1 MLTQNEQI
9 FKLIKDSKNILITFT
24 NDWNG
29 DAIASALAMQL
40 FLKKINKQ
48 SDIIAD
54 KLQQKSTYNFLPT
67 FNNINLYSE
76 ALNNFIISVDIS
88 NIKIKNIKYKIEN
101 NFLKFIISPEKG
113 ALKKEDIV
121 FESDKNKYDLI
132 ITLDSPDL
140 ESLGK
145 IYEYNNNFFY
155 QTPLINISNKTSNEG
170 FGQINKI
177 DISSV
182 STTEILFNL
191 FNKLSKDLINDDI
204 ATCLMAGIIF
214 KTENFKTQNITPQ
227 LLSSS
232 SQLISIGARRE
243 EIVNK
248 IYRSRSFNTLKLWGR
263 ALAKLS
269 SELDNKLIW
278 TTITENDFIK
288 TNTNKES
295 LNDII
300 NELIINIP
308 NAEIIILL
316 YESEQETSVII
327 YSPKNINA
335 NEIVKQWNPRGTKYS
350 ALINLKK
357 QITEAEEEIIPYLKN
372 KLINLKL

>member
-1 MLTQNEQI
+1 MLTQDEQI
-9 FKLIKDSKNILITFT
+9 FKLVKDSKNILITFT

-29 DAIASALAMQL
+29 DAVASALAMHL

-54 KLQQKSTYNFLPT
+54 KPQQKSIYSFLPT
-67 FNNINLYSE
+67 FDNIIFYSQS
-76 ALNNFIISVDIS
+76 LNNFIISVDID
-88 NIKIKNIKYKIEN
+88 NIKIKKIKYKIEN

-113 ALKKEDIV
+113 ILKKENII

-155 QTPLINISNKTSNEG
+155 QTPIINISNRTSNEG

-191 FNKLSKDLINDDI
+191 FNLSKNLINEDI

-227 LLSSS
+227 LLSFS

-248 IYRSRSFNTLKLWGR
+248 IYRSRPFNTLKLWGR

-288 TNTNKES
+288 TNTNKEN

-300 NELIINIP
+300 NELIINVP
-308 NAEIIILL
+308 NVEIIILL
-316 YESEQETSVII
+316 YESEQKTSGII
-327 YSPKNINA
+327 YSPKNVNA
-335 NEIVKQWNPRGTKYS
+335 SEITKKWNPKGTKYS
-350 ALINLKK
+350 ALINLEK
-357 QITEAEEEIIPYLKN
+357 QITETEAEIIPYLKN
-372 KLINLKL
+372 KLIDLKL

>member
-9 FKLIKDSKNILITFT
+9 FKLVKDSKNILITFT

-29 DAIASALAMQL
+29 DAVASALAMRL

-48 SDIIAD
+48 SDVVVD
-54 KLQQKSTYNFLPT
+54 KPQQKSIYNFLPT
-67 FNNINLYSE
+67 FDNIIFYSQS
-76 ALNNFIISVDIS
+76 LNNFIISIDID
-88 NIKIKNIKYKIEN
+88 NIKIKKIKYKIEN

-113 ALKKEDIV
+113 VLKKENII

-155 QTPLINISNKTSNEG
+155 QTPIINISNRTSNEG
-170 FGQINKI
+170 FGQINKV

-191 FNKLSKDLINDDI
+191 FNKLSKNLINEDI

-232 SQLISIGARRE
+232 SQLISIGAHRE

-288 TNTNKES
+288 TNTNKEN

-300 NELIINIP
+300 NELIINVP
-308 NAEIIILL
+308 NAEIVILL
-316 YESEQETSVII
+316 YELEQKTSGII
-327 YSPKNINA
+327 YSPKNVNA
-335 NEIVKQWNPRGTKYS
+335 SEIAKKWNPKGTKYS
-350 ALINLKK
+350 ALINFKK
-357 QITEAEEEIIPYLKN
+357 QITETEEEIIPYLKN
-372 KLINLKL
+372 KLIDLKL